1 MEVVL
6 KQWILCFALG
16 MAFVQVAEA
25 RDFLKEI
32 EARYAEGEGEDALA
46 VAKAF
51 AEAHADSISA
61 HGFLGTLYAETGQ
74 LDAAVTAFQKVIA
87 LKPSS
92 VRGYRDLAVVFAQQG
107 EFSQAFDALGQGIEQ
122 SEEPVLLLVERA
134 SLNRDL
140 GKREEAIADF
150 EAAINRRPDF
160 IEAYQ
165 TLALTHIAFGDTL
178 AAIAVMDRGLGANPD
193 NVMLMVNRGG
203 IFHALGRTRD
213 ALAAYRQAI
222 ATAPEDPSAH
232 RALGFMAAEVDS
244 LAIAQAA
251 WEKARELSPDDLE
264 VRDALAQLYAARGNF
279 DASIGEMLG
288 ILERAP
294 DAHPVRFR
302 LAEVYVAKREV
313 AQAKGVLADC
323 IARSPAWIAPY
334 KRLALL
340 YLGEN
345 AVDSAGAIYHKA
357 LEIDPKDAEVHNNLG
372 YIYSSQGDLDKAR
385 QAYETA
391 MGESQDPNTLRDAQG
406 NLDIIKSIQAGEM
419 RVRHILVKT
428 EIEAQEILNK
438 LKAGEDFATLART
451 YSIDPSKKNGGS
463 TGFFSQGDFHPDFE
477 AVVMK
482 LKPNEIS
489 GIVKTPLGYH
499 VILRVN

>member
-1 MEVVL
+1 M
-6 KQWILCFALG
+6 
-16 MAFVQVAEA
+16 
-25 RDFLKEI
+25 
-32 EARYAEGEGEDALA
+32 
-46 VAKAF
+46 
-51 AEAHADSISA
+51 
-61 HGFLGTLYAETGQ
+61 
-74 LDAAVTAFQKVIA
+74 
-87 LKPSS
+87 
-92 VRGYRDLAVVFAQQG
+92 
-107 EFSQAFDALGQGIEQ
+107 
-122 SEEPVLLLVERA
+122 
-134 SLNRDL
+134 
-140 GKREEAIADF
+140 
-150 EAAINRRPDF
+150 
-160 IEAYQ
+160 
-165 TLALTHIAFGDTL
+165 
-178 AAIAVMDRGLGANPD
+178 
-193 NVMLMVNRGG
+193 
-203 IFHALGRTRD
+203 
-213 ALAAYRQAI
+213 
-222 ATAPEDPSAH
+222 
-232 RALGFMAAEVDS
+232 
-244 LAIAQAA
+244 AIAQAA

-391 MGESQDPNTLRDAQG
+391 MVESQDPNTLRDAQG

-463 TGFFSQGDFHPDFE
+463 TGVFLPRRFPPGF
-477 AVVMK
+477 
-482 LKPNEIS
+482 
-489 GIVKTPLGYH
+489 
-499 VILRVN
+499 

>member
-1 MEVVL
+1 M

-32 EARYAEGEGEDALA
+32 EARYAGKGEVEDALA

-150 EAAINRRPDF
+150 EAAINRRPNF

-178 AAIAVMDRGLGANPD
+178 AAIAVMDPRAWGESGQRDVDGQSRRDFPRLGQDARRARGVSTGHCDRAGRPIGPSRARVYGRRGRFVGDSTGRLGKGA
-193 NVMLMVNRGG
+193 R
-203 IFHALGRTRD
+203 
-213 ALAAYRQAI
+213 ALAR
-222 ATAPEDPSAH
+222 
-232 RALGFMAAEVDS
+232 
-244 LAIAQAA
+244 
-251 WEKARELSPDDLE
+251 
-264 VRDALAQLYAARGNF
+264 
-279 DASIGEMLG
+279 
-288 ILERAP
+288 
-294 DAHPVRFR
+294 
-302 LAEVYVAKREV
+302 
-313 AQAKGVLADC
+313 
-323 IARSPAWIAPY
+323 
-334 KRLALL
+334 
-340 YLGEN
+340 
-345 AVDSAGAIYHKA
+345 
-357 LEIDPKDAEVHNNLG
+357 
-372 YIYSSQGDLDKAR
+372 
-385 QAYETA
+385 
-391 MGESQDPNTLRDAQG
+391 
-406 NLDIIKSIQAGEM
+406 
-419 RVRHILVKT
+419 
-428 EIEAQEILNK
+428 
-438 LKAGEDFATLART
+438 
-451 YSIDPSKKNGGS
+451 
-463 TGFFSQGDFHPDFE
+463 
-477 AVVMK
+477 
-482 LKPNEIS
+482 
-489 GIVKTPLGYH
+489 
-499 VILRVN
+499 

>member
-1 MEVVL
+1 M
-6 KQWILCFALG
+6 KRWILCFALG
-16 MAFVQVAEA
+16 MAFVQVADA

-32 EARYAEGEGEDALA
+32 DAHYSEGKVEDALA

-51 AEAHADSISA
+51 AEAHADSASA
-61 HGFLGTLYAETGQ
+61 HGFLGSLYAEIGQ
-74 LDAAVTAFQKVIA
+74 ADAAVAAFQKVIA
-87 LKPSS
+87 MKPSS
-92 VRGYRDLAVVFAQQG
+92 VRGYRDLAVVYAQQG
-107 EFSQAFDALGQGIEQ
+107 AFSQAFAALGQGIAQ
-122 SEEPVLLLVERA
+122 SDGPALLLVERA
-134 SLNRDL
+134 SLHRDL

-150 EAAINRRPDF
+150 EAAIKRLPEF
-160 IEAYQ
+160 VEAYQ

-178 AAIAVMDRGLGANPD
+178 EAISVMDRGLGANPG

-203 IFHALGRTRD
+203 VFHALGMTQR
-213 ALAAYRQAI
+213 ALEAYRQAI
-222 ATAPEDPSAH
+222 ANAPEDPAAY

-244 LAIAQAA
+244 LAVAQVA
-251 WEKARELSPDDLE
+251 WETARDLAPEDLE
-264 VRDALAQLYAARGNF
+264 VRDALAQLYAAAGNF

-302 LAEVYVAKREV
+302 LAEVYLAKKEV
-313 AQAKGVLADC
+313 ARAKGVLADC
-323 IARSPAWIAPY
+323 IARSPDWIAPY

-345 AVDSAGAIYHKA
+345 AVDSAGAMYHEA

-372 YIYSSQGDLDKAR
+372 YIYSAQGDLDKAR

-391 MGESQDPNTLRDAQG
+391 MTESQDPKTLRDAQG
-406 NLDIIKSIQAGEM
+406 NLDIITSIQAGEM
-419 RVRHILVKT
+419 RVRHILVET

-438 LKAGEDFATLART
+438 LKAGEDFAALART

-463 TGFFSQGDFHPDFE
+463 TGFFSQGDLHPDFE
-477 AVVMK
+477 AAVMK
-482 LKPNEIS
+482 LKPNEVS
-489 GIVKTPLGYH
+489 GVVKTPLGYH
-499 VILRVN
+499 LIMRIN